1 MELLFLIFET
11 PELLFLVPIVAAFAL
26 YIYCLAD
33 CIRNNQL
40 MGNSKL
46 LWLIIILIVPFI
58 GSLIY
63 LNWYLYEFV
72 TISGFRL
79 TISPP

>member
-1 MELLFLIFET
+1 MKLAFLIFKT
-11 PELLFLVPIVAAFAL
+11 PELLLLVPIIAAFAF

-40 MGNSKL
+40 TGNSKL
-46 LWLIIILIVPFI
+46 LWIIIILVAPFL

-63 LNWYLYEFV
+63 LAIGRKGNGAGSV
-72 TISGFRL
+72 
-79 TISPP
+79 